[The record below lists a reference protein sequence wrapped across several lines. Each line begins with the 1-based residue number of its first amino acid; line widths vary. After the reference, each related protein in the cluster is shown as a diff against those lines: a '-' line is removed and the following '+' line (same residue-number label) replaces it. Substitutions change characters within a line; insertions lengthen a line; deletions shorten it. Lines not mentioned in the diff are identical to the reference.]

1 MYTIR
6 SRIRGYPVYCE
17 NWTAV
22 LGEELAC
29 EHESSNM
36 VDRYAVAVKKDS
48 GEIVGHVPKKISRM
62 CSSFLDLGVQITA
75 VVTGRRRYSSD
86 LVQGGLE
93 IPCDLRF
100 TGHQQHIEKL
110 KRIMKLKRRL
120 RVAIS

>member
-1 MYTIR
+1 M
-6 SRIRGYPVYCE
+6 
-17 NWTAV
+17 
-22 LGEELAC
+22 
-29 EHESSNM
+29 
-36 VDRYAVAVKKDS
+36 
-48 GEIVGHVPKKISRM
+48 PKKISRM

-110 KRIMKLKRRL
+110 KRIIKLKKAL
-120 RVAIS
+120 KSCNKLVQCLIYLSLNVHCVLHI